1 MDIRNPVSFFNSDL
15 DLESYLSETI
25 MQAGRNDEALKAAK
39 QWVSEYKNKIPKL
52 TKVLDLEKPAELS
65 IEECKVLIE
74 YLLAD
79 NRLAVEECRIC
90 YMRGLVDGIET
101 KKIFE

>member
-1 MDIRNPVSFFNSDL
+1 MDTKNPVGFFNSDL
-15 DLESYLSETI
+15 DLESYLSQTI
-25 MQAGRNDEALKAAK
+25 SQAGKMDEALKAAK
-39 QWVSEYKNKIPKL
+39 QRVSECKNRIPKL
-52 TKVLDLEKPAELS
+52 TKVLDLENPAELS
-65 IEECKVLIE
+65 LEECRVLIE

-79 NRLAVEECRIC
+79 NRLAVEECRVC